1 MSSWPRHEGETEDQ
15 YIFRIC
21 AHKDE
26 VGTWGDVASVIND
39 TLNVQRDECCY
50 RKAWKSFQQ
59 MQCASEANLG
69 DAQEILEKICEER
82 RELEKAKVKFRDERN
97 EVSRLLRVQARGE
110 SMRELIERCIK
121 SYEPDGEW
129 KHIDWYA
136 NNGNSKYSVIVHLTD
151 VHAGAGIDNSF
162 NQYDKGIMK
171 DRLHQYCESVAEV
184 SYMYGNSKCYLVLG
198 GDLVNGAI
206 HVNSRLENNE
216 NVINQVISV
225 SECIAE
231 FVAEVSRF
239 FAEVHVYSVPGNHS
253 RLFPAKE
260 DNQYGEY
267 LDKLVAYIVS
277 AKCANMG
284 NIEFHENTIEDS
296 IASFT
301 VMGNL
306 VYAVHGDKDTV
317 GNVVQNLTMMTGKK
331 PSIVLMGH
339 RHTNGLTT
347 VYDTKVYE
355 SGCVSGPDTYCMDKR
370 LRNKPEQTIL
380 VVGEK
385 GVKCAYDVKLD

>member
-1 MSSWPRHEGETEDQ
+1 MNSWPRLEGETDKQ
-15 YIFRIC
+15 YIFRVCSNKELI
-21 AHKDE
+21 
-26 VGTWGDVASVIND
+26 GTWNDVADILNE
-39 TLNVQRDECCY
+39 TLGVQRDECCY

-59 MQCASEANLG
+59 LQGASEVNLS
-69 DAQEILEKICEER
+69 DAQEVLEAIREER

-121 SYEPDGEW
+121 SYEPDDGW
-129 KHIDWYA
+129 GHIDCVEGDDLYE
-136 NNGNSKYSVIVHLTD
+136 VIVHLTD

-162 NQYDKGIMK
+162 NQYDKNIMR
-171 DRLHQYCESVAEV
+171 DRLHQYCKEIAEA
-184 SYMYGNSKCYLVLG
+184 SYMYGHSKCYLVLG

-216 NVINQVISV
+216 HVINQVISV

-239 FAEVHVYSVPGNHS
+239 FAEGHVYSVPGNHS

-267 LDKLVAYIVS
+267 LDKLVSYIVA
-277 AKCANMG
+277 AKCANME
-284 NIEFHENTIEDS
+284 NIKFHENTIEDS

-331 PSIVLMGH
+331 PQIVLMGH